1 MQECRCEEV
10 LQDVCKGTLHRENPD
25 ADEAEMQ
32 RKQKYRGSMRGYP
45 DWKKQLQ
52 LQVVLPGPRKDAV
65 WTGYVDVE
73 VLRVQRSQALSVCS
87 DDATDSACAVKW
99 KRRRVSSAHEA
110 AARRCSSD
118 GTNNGSGEVSSK
130 VR

>member
-32 RKQKYRGSMRGYP
+32 RKQKCRGSMRGYP

-73 VLRVQRSQALSVCS
+73 VLRVQRS
-87 DDATDSACAVKW
+87 
-99 KRRRVSSAHEA
+99 
-110 AARRCSSD
+110 
-118 GTNNGSGEVSSK
+118 
-130 VR
+130 